1 MDSIKKLYITMA
13 CLKKL
18 YITMDSIKK
27 LYITM
32 ACLKKLYI
40 TMSRT
45 LSLIFKGEH
54 EKVGKLQAR
63 DSRDP
68 KFFSKKF
75 ILLLDK

>member
-1 MDSIKKLYITMA
+1 MVLV
-13 CLKKL
+13 
-18 YITMDSIKK
+18 
-27 LYITM
+27 
-32 ACLKKLYI
+32 KKLYI

-45 LSLIFKGEH
+45 LSLILKGDD

>member
-1 MDSIKKLYITMA
+1 MVLV
-13 CLKKL
+13 KKL

-32 ACLKKLYI
+32 
-40 TMSRT
+40 SRT
-45 LSLIFKGEH
+45 LSLILKGDD

-68 KFFSKKF
+68 TFFFKKVYSF
-75 ILLLDK
+75 T